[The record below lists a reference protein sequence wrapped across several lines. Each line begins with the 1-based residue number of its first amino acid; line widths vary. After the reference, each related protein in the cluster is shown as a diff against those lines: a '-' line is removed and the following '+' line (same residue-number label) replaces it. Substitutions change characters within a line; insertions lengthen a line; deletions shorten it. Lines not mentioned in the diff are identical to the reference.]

1 MHSKQSTRAKVQH
14 AKQAVNQ
21 SQGTTCKASSQP
33 EPRYNMQRKKSTRAK
48 VQHAKQAVN
57 QSQGTTC
64 KEKSQPEPRYNM
76 QSKQSTRAKVQ
87 HAKQAVN
94 QSQGT
99 TCKEKS
105 QPEPRYN
112 MQSKQSTRAK
122 CKKDLKKL
130 RPYETYE
137 ECNDALISCFTFRSI
152 SVSRTQSNSLDP
164 LFETILNT
172 CSVTLFDC
180 IDKYQAC
187 LQSLTLKCYV
197 VTDLNKLGT
206 ERN

>member
-1 MHSKQSTRAKVQH
+1 MQSKQ
-14 AKQAVNQ
+14 
-21 SQGTTCKASSQP
+21 
-33 EPRYNMQRKKSTRAK
+33 STRAK

-87 HAKQAVN
+87 HAKKKVN

-99 TCKEKS
+99 TCKASS

-122 CKKDLKKL
+122 VQHAKKKVNQSQGTTCKASSQ
-130 RPYETYE
+130 PEP
-137 ECNDALISCFTFRSI
+137 RSI